1 MKSVIMVV
9 VIVKLIKPV
18 NHYFPHEHAPTP
30 NVCTLDFIPREAT
43 RPRAKL
49 RGAIITRSPQ
59 LFMRKAI
66 RCNFIQVKN
75 G

>member
-1 MKSVIMVV
+1 MVV
-9 VIVKLIKPV
+9 VIVKLFKTV

-30 NVCTLDFIPREAT
+30 NVCALDFIPWEAT
-43 RPRAKL
+43 RPRTKL
-49 RGAIITRSPQ
+49 RWAIITRSPE

-66 RCNFIQVKN
+66 GCNFVQVKN